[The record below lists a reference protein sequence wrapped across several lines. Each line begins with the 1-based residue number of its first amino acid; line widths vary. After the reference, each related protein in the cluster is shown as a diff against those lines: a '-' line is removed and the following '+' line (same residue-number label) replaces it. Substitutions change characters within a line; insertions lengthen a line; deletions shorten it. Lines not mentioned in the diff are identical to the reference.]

1 MAKKILIIICV
12 LLISACGNYKPR
24 NSDIVNTHGDI
35 RNADRMNE
43 FLLSIESNIKDQVRV
58 VNYTHEGD
66 PIIHDLEY
74 DGQILTSIINTEYD
88 EFGEKK
94 IDKDTCEEIIKV
106 KKGNSTVYHLAGCS
120 SEGRLNDV
128 LTIYN

>member
-1 MAKKILIIICV
+1 MAKKILIIIFV
-12 LLISACGNYKPR
+12 LIISGCGNYKPR
-24 NSDIVNTHGDI
+24 SGDIVDTHGEI
-35 RNADRMNE
+35 TNANRMDE
-43 FLLSIESNIKDQVRV
+43 FLLNIESNIKDQIRV

-74 DGQILTSIINTEYD
+74 EGQILTSIINTEYD

-106 KKGNSTVYHLAGCS
+106 NKGNSTVYRLTRCS
-120 SEGRLNDV
+120 SEDRINDV
-128 LTIYN
+128 LTVSN